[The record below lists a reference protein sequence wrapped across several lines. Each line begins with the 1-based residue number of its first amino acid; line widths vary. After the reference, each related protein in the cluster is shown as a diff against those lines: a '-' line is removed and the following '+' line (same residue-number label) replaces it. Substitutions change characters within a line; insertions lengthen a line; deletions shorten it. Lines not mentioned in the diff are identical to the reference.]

1 MSLTPSNNSEND
13 ASPTPFSLRL
23 TFDERAILEHAAGDS
38 PLGAYIRKRL
48 LNGEEAPR
56 KKAKKRKKS
65 PLKDEKA
72 LSKLLAELGKSRLA
86 NNLNQLARASNT
98 GSLPVTPDTERALRS
113 ACSDIHE
120 MRNLLMRALGFHQS
134 GGSP

>member
-1 MSLTPSNNSEND
+1 MSLTPSDSSKNG
-13 ASPTPFSLRL
+13 AAPTPFSLRL
-23 TFDERAILEHAAGDS
+23 TFDERAILERAAGDS

-56 KKAKKRKKS
+56 KKSKKRKKR
-65 PLKDEKA
+65 PIKDHKA
-72 LSKLLAELGKSRLA
+72 LGQLLAELGKSKLA

-98 GSLPVTPDTERALRS
+98 GSLPVTPDTERALRN
-113 ACSDIHE
+113 ACADVQE

-134 GGSP
+134 GGPS